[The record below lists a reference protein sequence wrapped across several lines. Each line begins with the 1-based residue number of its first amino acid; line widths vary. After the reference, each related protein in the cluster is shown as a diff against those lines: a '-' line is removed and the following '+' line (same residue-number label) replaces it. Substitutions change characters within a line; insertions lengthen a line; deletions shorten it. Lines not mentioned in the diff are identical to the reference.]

1 MDLVLVAQ
9 LLQGGAGKV
18 TTDNL
23 IHLSGLEPA
32 VNLLR
37 GSRNR
42 GLRPF
47 RDHLEDLTEAFSL
60 VRGVQVTS
68 HYLRTVLNYD
78 HVIPSRGKAAL
89 RSVEAPASSDCS
101 GHAGDEAVDGLV
113 GVVLK
118 G

>member
-60 VRGVQVTS
+60 VVCPERRVMVT
-68 HYLRTVLNYD
+68 
-78 HVIPSRGKAAL
+78 
-89 RSVEAPASSDCS
+89 
-101 GHAGDEAVDGLV
+101 
-113 GVVLK
+113 
-118 G
+118 